1 MKQRKKRLG
10 VLLIVAVLLMGL
22 AGYFYYSEFP
32 YDNTKEREDSNAVI
46 TTEEGNIAEVTE
58 NKIFEN
64 TATTTETV
72 STDNVTTTMEQ
83 KKELPKDY
91 VWDTERLGEPP
102 QIVYDFAE
110 NQERFDYIVE
120 KVDSIVG
127 EEDGFSTGLK
137 YKGVYYDSNYKG
149 IEKKLTKKFEKKV
162 IHILE
167 NTNFYELTKKV
178 GGDWIMYYNQEED
191 REHFIYIMVYKP
203 GMTDEQAYEEDFH
216 RVVEDWFFGTIW
228 KI

>member
-1 MKQRKKRLG
+1 M
-10 VLLIVAVLLMGL
+10 
-22 AGYFYYSEFP
+22 
-32 YDNTKEREDSNAVI
+32 DSV
-46 TTEEGNIAEVTE
+46 
-58 NKIFEN
+58 
-64 TATTTETV
+64 
-72 STDNVTTTMEQ
+72 
-83 KKELPKDY
+83 
-91 VWDTERLGEPP
+91 
-102 QIVYDFAE
+102 
-110 NQERFDYIVE
+110 
-120 KVDSIVG
+120 VG
-127 EEDGFSTGLK
+127 KGDGFSTGLK
-137 YKGVYYDSNYKG
+137 YKGIYYNSNYKG
-149 IEKKLTKKFEKKV
+149 IEKKLSKKFEKKV